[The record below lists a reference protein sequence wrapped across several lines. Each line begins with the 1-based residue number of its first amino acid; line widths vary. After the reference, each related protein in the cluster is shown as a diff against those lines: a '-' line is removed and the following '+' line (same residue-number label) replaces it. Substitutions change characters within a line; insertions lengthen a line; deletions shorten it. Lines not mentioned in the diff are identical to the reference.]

1 MIIAIDAMGGD
12 KGISVV
18 VEGLAQALAQYSD
31 VEFLL
36 FGDEKKIAHEI
47 KIARAKLAP
56 ERYRIHHTSEN
67 IEMTDKLDA
76 LRHKR
81 DSSIA
86 RSTEAVKSGEA
97 QGVVAIGSTMA
108 AVACATLILR
118 TLPGVK
124 RPGIAVP
131 MPNPQGFTILC
142 DAGAS
147 VNPKPEHLLSY
158 GLMASLHSQLVLGKA
173 NPRVGLLNVGEE
185 RGKGSEFINEVF
197 ELLTKADVNF
207 VGNAEGRQIFTGE
220 FDVVV
225 TDGFTGN
232 IVLKTAEGTAELMRD
247 IIKEELTRNLVRAVA
262 AKVAQPAF
270 TALKKRTDYSEA
282 GGGVLLGVRG
292 VVTIG
297 HGRSDGR
304 AVFNAIRVTREAIKA
319 GLIEKIT
326 QAVEQVK
333 PLTQPSAAS

>member
-12 KGISVV
+12 KGIPVV
-18 VEGLAQALAQYSD
+18 VEGL
-31 VEFLL
+31 VEAAKQFPDANFLL

-47 KIARAKLAP
+47 GLAKGKLPAS
-56 ERYRIHHTSEN
+56 RYQIRHTTQT
-67 IEMTDKLDA
+67 IDMDDKLDA

-86 RSTEAVKSGEA
+86 RATEAVKDKQAE
-97 QGVVAIGSTMA
+97 GVVAIGSTMA

-131 MPNPQGFTILC
+131 MPNPTGFTVLC

-147 VNPKPEHLLSY
+147 VNPKPEHILSY
-158 GLMASLHSQLVLGKA
+158 GLMASLYTKLVLGKA
-173 NPRVGLLNVGEE
+173 SPRVGLLNVGEE
-185 RGKGSEFINEVF
+185 RGKGSDFINEVF
-197 ELLTKADVNF
+197 ELLTKADINF

-232 IVLKTAEGTAELMRD
+232 IVLKTAEGVAELMVQLIR
-247 IIKEELTRNLVRAVA
+247 EEVTRTLIRSMAG
-262 AKVAQPAF
+262 KVVKPAF
-270 TALKKRTDYSEA
+270 AAVKKRTDYSEA

-304 AVFNAIRVTREAIKA
+304 AVFNAIRVTREAIRA
-319 GLIEKIT
+319 QLIEKIT
-326 QAVEQVK
+326 QAVEQAK
-333 PLTQPSAAS
+333 PLTHSTHSA